1 MAPVK
6 FERQTNRHQ
15 RTHAITR
22 IGALLQLPRPQ
33 RQFLAP
39 RVRVHPFHQTTA
51 AMERPADCN
60 IRFTSGSP
68 ISCIVLRRVA
78 NLSVMTTTSTMKT
91 KITNKTK
98 TKTIA
103 AICPI
108 QVPIPSPPRQ
118 KPNEKKKTKEN
129 PLSFL
134 YRRSLDS
141 AQLVKFFCHL
151 FASLHGQLAIQA
163 IYLFQT
169 FIYERLSHCHKIH
182 IFNSFF
188 LQSNNLFFYNWDKCS
203 TTSQVRVFPRH
214 QMTTRFDL
222 LDSMTG
228 ERKTATHF
236 FVSPILSTRIL
247 NRPNRVSKI

>member
-118 KPNEKKKTKEN
+118 KPNEKKKTRKSSFF
-129 PLSFL
+129 PLSTFAGL
-134 YRRSLDS
+134 CTARQTLLSPLCVPSRSISNSSYIPIPD
-141 AQLVKFFCHL
+141 
-151 FASLHGQLAIQA
+151 
-163 IYLFQT
+163 IYIRAVVT
-169 FIYERLSHCHKIH
+169 LS
-182 IFNSFF
+182 
-188 LQSNNLFFYNWDKCS
+188 
-203 TTSQVRVFPRH
+203 
-214 QMTTRFDL
+214 
-222 LDSMTG
+222 
-228 ERKTATHF
+228 
-236 FVSPILSTRIL
+236 
-247 NRPNRVSKI
+247 